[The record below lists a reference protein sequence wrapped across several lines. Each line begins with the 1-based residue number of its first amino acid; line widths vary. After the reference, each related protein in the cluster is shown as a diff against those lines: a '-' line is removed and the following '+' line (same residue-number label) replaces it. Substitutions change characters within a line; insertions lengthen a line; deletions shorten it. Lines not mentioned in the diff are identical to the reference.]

1 MTYLLIITM
10 TLGGTTERQA
20 VGIMIS
26 REACAVAGAG
36 MVEVL
41 ERATPGVRVEAVCV
55 SGVAA

>member
-1 MTYLLIITM
+1 
-10 TLGGTTERQA
+10 

>member
-1 MTYLLIITM
+1 MMPKRAGRPEDDIALEILAAKTASA
-10 TLGGTTERQA
+10 A
-20 VGIMIS
+20 V
-26 REACAVAGAG
+26 AG